1 VSGMR
6 LPALVV
12 VLLVAVSP
20 AYAHAPI
27 PGVSGFAGGLLHP
40 ILVPSHGLSLL
51 ALGLYLGQQR
61 GHRVALAIFASTLI
75 AGLAAL
81 AFAVG
86 ETPAENVLLAN
97 TAVLGILLAGAWALP
112 SPLGWLMA
120 AIAGGALSLDSP
132 PDATTLDEGNLMLL
146 GTAVGACAGLA
157 AVTLG
162 TRLAKDTWNMLG
174 VRVLGSWIAASAI
187 LVLALAL
194 AR

>member
-1 VSGMR
+1 MR

-27 PGVSGFAGGLLHP
+27 PGVSGSAGGLLHP